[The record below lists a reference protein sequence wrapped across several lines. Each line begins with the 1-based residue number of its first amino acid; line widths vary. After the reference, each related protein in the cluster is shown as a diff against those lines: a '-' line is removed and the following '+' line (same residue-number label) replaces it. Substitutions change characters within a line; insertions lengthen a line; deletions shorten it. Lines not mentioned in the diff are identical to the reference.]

1 MKVRVLKKFR
11 DKETGGIRNAGTV
24 FEATEERVA
33 EIKAKD
39 AGLIEVLTGESTDEE
54 SDIRQEQE
62 QKAAGEVC
70 DIAHASKKQLNEL
83 AKAKKVKGYTKMSA
97 DELREALKG

>member
-11 DKETGGIRNAGTV
+11 DKETEEIRNVGAV
-24 FEATEERVA
+24 FEATEERTA

-39 AGLIEVLTGESTDEE
+39 AGLIEVLAGESLDEE
-54 SDIRQEQE
+54 SDIRREQE
-62 QKAAGEVC
+62 QKAAGTVC

-97 DELREALKG
+97 DELREVLKG